1 MYCVDAH
8 ELRKAMIDSNYN
20 TVVSLAD
27 ASGVDRNTISA
38 ILSGRTKPSAVV
50 IEKLAKALNLDSEGI
65 GRIFFSKKLA

>member
-50 IEKLAKALNLDSEGI
+50 IEKLAKALSLDSEGI